1 MRANERMNALANNGI
16 DTSKF
21 FTITLDR
28 NVVNKGIM
36 LKLDGDDL
44 TVSLADD
51 YRKLREQISDNGTVA
66 CTKLYRRWICA
77 QMLRIQK
84 GIAEGKYRNIE
95 DYMSHFTFKYMRRV
109 ISEELTALRA
119 IERSGDIDTYN
130 ERSVFYTKDVII
142 NVYTHW
148 INDLKLELENAKIH
162 IQNRNK
168 WLEPKREYVVIGN
181 RNFYVDDVRLDI
193 ADMVG
198 ILNSIRTTNEVTS
211 VRAMVVAINNK
222 LTKYENGRRQIY
234 SVPSSFKETYK
245 ASGAYYTLKNLVLFH
260 NANLVNY
267 ETAEVLDGTE
277 AFEYLKTYLSN
288 VDYEGYKVYA
298 LMKDCLKRNNIR
310 LDNLF

>member
-28 NVVNKGIM
+28 NAVNKGIV

-44 TVSLADD
+44 TVSLADE
-51 YRKLREQISDNGTVA
+51 YRELREQINENGTIA

-84 GIAEGKYRNIE
+84 GIAEGNYRNIE
-95 DYMSHFTFKYMRRV
+95 DYMSYFTFKYMKQV
-109 ISEELTALRA
+109 IFDELNALLA

-130 ERSVFYTKDVII
+130 ERSVFYTKSVIMDI
-142 NVYTHW
+142 YAHW
-148 INDLKLELENAKIH
+148 INDLKGKLDSAKIH

-168 WLEPKREYVVIGN
+168 WLEPKHEYVVIGN
-181 RNFYVDDVRLDI
+181 RNFYVDYIKADI
-193 ADMVG
+193 VDMVSA
-198 ILNSIRTTNEVTS
+198 LKTIRTTES
-211 VRAMVVAINNK
+211 LSAIRAIVVSINTK
-222 LTKYENGRRQIY
+222 LKKYDNGRERIY
-234 SVPSSFKETYK
+234 SVPCAFKDAYK

-267 ETAEVLDGTE
+267 ETAEVLSGTE

-298 LMKDCLKRNNIR
+298 LMKDCLKKNNIR